1 MKIPPIAFARM
12 IEIEDSID
20 KVRSPKALSWMI
32 KGKMIH
38 CIGCGAEFSTEE
50 ILIAW
55 LEGKIPNTISCPDCG
70 KLESSL
76 IERQIKM
83 RA

>member
-1 MKIPPIAFARM
+1 
-12 IEIEDSID
+12 
-20 KVRSPKALSWMI
+20 MI

-55 LEGKIPNTISCPDCG
+55 LEGKIPNTICCPFCG

-76 IERQIKM
+76 IERQIKI

>member
-1 MKIPPIAFARM
+1 LKS
-12 IEIEDSID
+12 EDSID
-20 KVRSPKALSWMI
+20 KVLGPKTVSWMI
-32 KGKMIH
+32 KGKMIR
-38 CIGCGAEFSTEE
+38 CVGCGAEFSTEE

-55 LEGKIPNTISCPDCG
+55 LEGKIPNTISCPVCG

-76 IERQIKM
+76 IARQIKV